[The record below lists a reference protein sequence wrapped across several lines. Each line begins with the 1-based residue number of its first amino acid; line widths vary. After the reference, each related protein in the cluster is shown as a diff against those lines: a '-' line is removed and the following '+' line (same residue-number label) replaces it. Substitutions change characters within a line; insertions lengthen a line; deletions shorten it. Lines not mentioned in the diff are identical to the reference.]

1 MKFNEAKKEA
11 NLILDPTYNADEKG
25 KGILK
30 GKKDHNDEM
39 IEVGKDAKGQKK
51 K

>member
-1 MKFNEAKKEA
+1 MKFNEAKKESDLA
-11 NLILDPTYNADEKG
+11 LDPTCNSKNSKA
-25 KGILK
+25 ILK

-39 IEVGKDAKGQKK
+39 IEVGKNAKGQKK